1 MIQDKKRNIFRRS
14 LAACGL
20 LLTSVILAGCGNPK
34 TYNNKP
40 AQPRKTAMTKNA
52 AIKIMKKPFTS
63 ASVEQKMVMT
73 NSTKKKNNKQI
84 VTNQVVF
91 GGEPTVMQV
100 LNRVKAGKQN
110 RAIMGWLDGN
120 HSYLVGNKNKYYKV
134 DFDKL
139 TGHNYADILDSV
151 MNNYNIT
158 NPDKA
163 LTKELTVES
172 KLKFYQIG
180 GSTAN
185 KELMEGTAKRILTI
199 MPQEKAQALVFK
211 NINRSAKFEQMTVT
225 GQIRGDR
232 LQGYKEKLIGKIGKN
247 ITLEITETYKNFN
260 QYSGIKMPDGVADA
274 KPLKLK

>member
-1 MIQDKKRNIFRRS
+1 MTQDKKRSIFRRS
-14 LAACGL
+14 LVVGSL
-20 LLTSVILAGCGNPK
+20 LLTSMILAGCGNPK

-40 AQPRKTAMTKNA
+40 AQPRKTIMTKKA

-73 NSTKKKNNKQI
+73 NNTKKKNNQQI
-84 VTNQVVF
+84 VINQVVF

-158 NPDKA
+158 NPDNA

-172 KLKFYQIG
+172 KPKFYQIG

-185 KELMEGTAKRILTI
+185 KKLMKDTAKRILTI

-232 LQGYKEKLIGKIGKN
+232 LQGYKEKLIGEIGKN

-260 QYSGIKMPDGVADA
+260 QYSEIKLPDEAANA
-274 KPLKLK
+274 KPLKMK

>member
-1 MIQDKKRNIFRRS
+1 MIQNKKRNIFSRS
-14 LAACGL
+14 LAVGSL
-20 LLTSVILAGCGNPK
+20 LLTSMTLFGCGNPK

-163 LTKELTVES
+163 LSKELTVES
-172 KLKFYQIG
+172 KPKFYQIG

-185 KELMEGTAKRILTI
+185 KELMKGTAKRILAI
-199 MPQEKAQALVFK
+199 MPQEKAQAIVFR
-211 NINRSAKFEQMTVT
+211 NINRSAKFEQMEVT

-260 QYSGIKMPDGVADA
+260 QYSGIKLPDEVANA
-274 KPLKLK
+274 KPLKMK